1 MCGIVG
7 YVGNKNAQ
15 DFLISGLKRMEYR
28 GYDSAGIVTLAADGT
43 PTLLRAKGKI
53 ANLEE
58 KLAQNKRDDQIGI
71 GHTRWATHGEP
82 SETNAHP
89 HLAGKI
95 YLVHNGIIENYKDLR
110 EQLGEYQFK
119 SETDTEVLAAL
130 IDSFYQNGKYPLSN
144 AVVQA
149 LKLVKGTYG
158 LAAVSVLEPD
168 KIVVAR
174 SGSPLVI
181 GVGHDETL
189 VASDASALV
198 GHTRQAIYLNDGEVA
213 MVTARSIEIKT
224 LNAEPVSPRVEEI
237 ETNLAAIQKGG
248 YEHFLLK
255 EIMEQPES
263 LAETLRGRVSAA
275 RDTVR
280 LGGPGLSEAEL
291 RRIRHL
297 IIVGCGTAYHAG
309 LMAGYYIEQFTPELT
324 VEVVVASE
332 YRYRNAYI
340 PRDAVALIVSQS
352 GETADTL
359 ACLREIKKQG
369 IKTIGIVNA
378 IGSTIAREVDGGT
391 YVHVGPEISVAS
403 TKAFTSQ
410 VVAMV
415 MFGLTV
421 AQAKGVKP
429 GVLRPY
435 IEEIAALPE
444 AIRGVLGKAGTSGV
458 DSSSDVFGADSGTA
472 VESSAGSASDFD
484 LASGGI
490 LSQVR
495 EIAQRYA
502 SYEHAIY
509 LGRDTAYPC
518 AMEGALKL
526 KEISYVDANA
536 YAFGELKHGPL
547 ALVDDRF
554 FEVAF
559 LPRGPLYSKAVSNLQ
574 EVLARGGHVV
584 VVTNVTDFDLPVDD
598 VILVPD
604 LVDDDTNAINTDD
617 TDGASQ
623 ATTLSTSG
631 PATNSKSATKI
642 ELFAPLLMNLV
653 SQLLAYYITVAKG
666 FNVDQPR
673 NLAKSV
679 TVE

>member
-15 DFLISGLKRMEYR
+15 DFLISGLKRLEYR
-28 GYDSAGIVTLAADGT
+28 GYDSAGIVTLDAEGKA
-43 PTLLRAKGKI
+43 TLLRAKGKI
-53 ANLEE
+53 SNLEE
-58 KLAQNKRDDQIGI
+58 KLAKNKRSDKIGI

-82 SETNAHP
+82 SEANAHP
-89 HLAGKI
+89 HQAGKI
-95 YLVHNGIIENYKDLR
+95 FLVHNGIIENYKELK
-110 EQLGEYQFK
+110 EHLTEHEFK
-119 SETDTEVLAAL
+119 SQTDTEVLAAL
-130 IDSFYQNGKYPLSN
+130 VDSFYGDGKYPLAN

-158 LAAVSVLEPD
+158 IAVVSCDNPNE
-168 KIVVAR
+168 IVVAR

-189 VASDASALV
+189 IASDASALV
-198 GHTRQAIYLNDGEVA
+198 GHTKQAIYLNDGEVA
-213 MVTARSIEIKT
+213 LVTKNSVEIKT
-224 LNAEPVSPRVEEI
+224 LNAEPVSAKVEEI

-263 LAETLRGRVSAA
+263 LMETLRGRVNLEEG
-275 RDTVR
+275 TVR

-291 RRIRHL
+291 RKIKHL

-309 LMAGYYIEQFTPELT
+309 LLASYYIEQFTPEIT
-324 VEVVVASE
+324 VEAVIASE

-340 PRDAVALIVSQS
+340 PEDSVALIVSQS

-410 VVAMV
+410 VIAMV
-415 MFGLTV
+415 MFGLTI

-429 GVLRPY
+429 GTLRPY
-435 IEEIAALPE
+435 VKEIAKMPE
-444 AIRGVLGKAGTSGV
+444 AIAMTLE
-458 DSSSDVFGADSGTA
+458 A
-472 VESSAGSASDFD
+472 VKEKV
-484 LASGGI
+484 
-490 LSQVR
+490 Q
-495 EIAQRYA
+495 EISKNYKN
-502 SYEHAIY
+502 YEHAIY
-509 LGRDTAYPC
+509 LGRDTAYPT

-526 KEISYVDANA
+526 KEIAYVDANA

-547 ALVDDRF
+547 ALIDDRF
-554 FEVAF
+554 FEIALV
-559 LPRGPLYSKAVSNLQ
+559 PEGPLYDKAISNVQ
-574 EVLARGGHVV
+574 EVLARGGHVIAV
-584 VVTNVTDFDLPVDD
+584 ANTDFDLPVEN
-598 VILVPD
+598 VIK
-604 LVDDDTNAINTDD
+604 ITDEI
-617 TDGASQ
+617 
-623 ATTLSTSG
+623 
-631 PATNSKSATKI
+631 KI
-642 ELFAPLLMNLV
+642 FAPILMNLV
-653 SQLLAYYITVAKG
+653 SQLFAYYMTTAKG
-666 FNVDQPR
+666 YNVDQPR

>member
-1 MCGIVG
+1 MAGARCRCGIIDESNGGKEMCGIVG

-15 DFLISGLKRMEYR
+15 NFLISGLKRLEYR
-28 GYDSAGIVTLAADGT
+28 GYDSAGIVTLNENGEA
-43 PTLLRAKGKI
+43 TLLRAKGKI
-53 ANLEE
+53 TNLEA
-58 KLAQNKRDDQIGI
+58 KLVKNKRDDKIGI

-89 HLAGKI
+89 HRAGSI
-95 YLVHNGIIENYKDLR
+95 YLVHNGIIENYKELKKTLKKHKF
-110 EQLGEYQFK
+110 E
-119 SETDTEVLAAL
+119 SETDTEVLVAL
-130 IDSFYQNGKYPLSN
+130 VESFYEDGKHPLIN

-158 LAAVSVLEPD
+158 IAVVSVKNPD
-168 KIVVAR
+168 EIVVAR

-189 VASDASALV
+189 ISSDASALV
-198 GHTRQAIYLNDGEVA
+198 GHTKQAIYLNDGEVA
-213 MVTARSIEIKT
+213 LVKKNSIEVKT
-224 LNAEPVSPRVEEI
+224 LNAEPVSAKVEEI

-263 LAETLRGRVSAA
+263 LTETLRGRVNLAEG
-275 RDTVR
+275 TVH
-280 LGGPGLSEAEL
+280 LGGPGLSVEEL
-291 RRIRHL
+291 RKIKHL
-297 IIVGCGTAYHAG
+297 VIVGCGTAYHAG
-309 LMAGYYIEQFTPELT
+309 LLAGYYIEQFTPEIT
-324 VEVVVASE
+324 VETVIASE

-340 PRDAVALIVSQS
+340 PENSVALIVSQS

-369 IKTIGIVNA
+369 TKTIGIVNA
-378 IGSTIAREVDGGT
+378 IGSTIAREVNGGT

-410 VVAMV
+410 VIAMV
-415 MFGLTV
+415 MFGLTI

-429 GVLRPY
+429 GNLRPY
-435 IEEIAALPE
+435 VEEIAKLPG
-444 AIRGVLGKAGTSGV
+444 AIRKTLKSVEDEVKKVAGKYKAY
-458 DSSSDVFGADSGTA
+458 D
-472 VESSAGSASDFD
+472 
-484 LASGGI
+484 
-490 LSQVR
+490 
-495 EIAQRYA
+495 
-502 SYEHAIY
+502 HAIY
-509 LGRDTAYPC
+509 LGRDTAYPT

-554 FEVAF
+554 FEFALVPKGA
-559 LPRGPLYSKAVSNLQ
+559 LYDKAISNVQ

-584 VVTNVTDFDLPVDD
+584 VVTNTNKFDLPVDD
-598 VILVPD
+598 VIKIS
-604 LVDDDTNAINTDD
+604 DD
-617 TDGASQ
+617 
-623 ATTLSTSG
+623 
-631 PATNSKSATKI
+631 I
-642 ELFAPLLMNLV
+642 EIFAPILMNLV
-653 SQLLAYYITVAKG
+653 SQLFAYYMTLAKG
-666 FNVDQPR
+666 YNVDQPR

>member
-7 YVGNKNAQ
+7 YVGEKQAQ
-15 DFLISGLKRMEYR
+15 DFLISGLKRLEYR
-28 GYDSAGIVTLAADGT
+28 GYDSAGMVTVSAEKEA
-43 PTLLRAKGKI
+43 TLIRAKGKI
-53 ANLEE
+53 SNLEE
-58 KLAQNKRDDQIGI
+58 KLAGNKREDKIGI

-89 HLAGKI
+89 HKAGPI
-95 YLVHNGIIENYKDLR
+95 YLVHNGIIENYKELK
-110 EQLGEYQFK
+110 EHLTEHEFK
-119 SETDTEVLAAL
+119 SETDSEVLAAL
-130 IDSFYQNGKYPLSN
+130 INSFYKDGKYPLAD

-149 LKLVKGTYG
+149 LKLAKGTYG
-158 LAAVSVLEPD
+158 IAVVSVLNPEE
-168 KIVVAR
+168 IIVAR

-189 VASDASALV
+189 IASDASALV
-198 GHTRQAIYLNDGEVA
+198 GHTKQAIYLNDGEVA
-213 MVTARSIEIKT
+213 AITKNSIEIKT
-224 LNAEPVSPRVEEI
+224 LNAEPVSAKVEEI

-263 LAETLRGRVSAA
+263 LMETLRGRVNAEEG
-275 RDTVR
+275 TVR
-280 LGGPGLSEAEL
+280 LGGPGLTEAEL
-291 RRIRHL
+291 RKIKHI

-309 LMAGYYIEQFTPELT
+309 LLAGYYIEQFAPEVT
-324 VEVVVASE
+324 IEAVIASE

-340 PRDAVALIVSQS
+340 PENSVALIVSQS

-369 IKTIGIVNA
+369 VKTIGIVNA

-410 VVAMV
+410 MVAMI
-415 MFGLTV
+415 MFGLTI
-421 AQAKGVKP
+421 AQAKGVRSAVLKP
-429 GVLRPY
+429 YVS
-435 IEEIAALPE
+435 EIAKLPE
-444 AIRGVLGKAGTSGV
+444 AIRGVLAEVK
-458 DSSSDVFGADSGTA
+458 
-472 VESSAGSASDFD
+472 EP
-484 LASGGI
+484 I
-490 LSQVR
+490 R
-495 EIAQRYA
+495 KIAEQYKD
-502 SYEHAIY
+502 YEHAIY
-509 LGRDTAYPC
+509 LGRDTAYPT

-554 FEVAF
+554 FELALV
-559 LPRGPLYSKAVSNLQ
+559 PRGGLYDKAVSNIQ

-584 VVTNVTDFDLPVDD
+584 VVTNEDKFDLKVENVVKIADD
-598 VILVPD
+598 
-604 LVDDDTNAINTDD
+604 
-617 TDGASQ
+617 
-623 ATTLSTSG
+623 
-631 PATNSKSATKI
+631 I
-642 ELFAPLLMNLV
+642 EIFAPILMNLV
-653 SQLLAYYITVAKG
+653 SQLFAYYMTVAKG